1 LQFVKFKTI
10 LSDPHSLSFQ
20 AQVESHITASI
31 QYASAFKQIEFL
43 KGQNLQLQ
51 NKIAVLATDKCKNC
65 SLPSGAGTCNSS
77 AEEWSISADS
87 CRQQNARSE
96 NIRGNQKKRN
106 PEISNIYTAEDSVN
120 GNSNQIQPPGTS
132 LQKKR
137 KGSIYDFQ

>member
-1 LQFVKFKTI
+1 M
-10 LSDPHSLSFQ
+10 LSDPQSLSFQ

-31 QYASAFKQIEFL
+31 QYASASKQIEFL

-51 NKIAVLATDKCKNC
+51 NKIAVLAMDKCKNC
-65 SLPSGAGTCNSS
+65 SLPSGAGTCSSS
-77 AEEWSISADS
+77 AEGWSISADA
-87 CRQQNARSE
+87 CREQNARSE

-106 PEISNIYTAEDSVN
+106 PEISNIYTAEDSVD
-120 GNSNQIQPPGTS
+120 GNSNQIQPAGTS